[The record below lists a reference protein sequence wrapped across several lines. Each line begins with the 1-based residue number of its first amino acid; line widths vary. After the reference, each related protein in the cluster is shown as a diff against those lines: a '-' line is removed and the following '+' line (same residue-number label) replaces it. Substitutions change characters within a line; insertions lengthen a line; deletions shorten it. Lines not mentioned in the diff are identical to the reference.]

1 MNRLP
6 NERPLS
12 VKWSALFLAFFIL
25 IFVSGNLSAYPA
37 DQGNASG
44 TSGSIGAPS
53 SDQAKA
59 DKALEAKL
67 KKFST
72 FMNTEMK
79 RWEVPGIGVGIVK
92 DGKVIFAEGF
102 GLRNVEKNLPVTP
115 DTIFAIGSASKAF
128 TSMDIGILADEGKI
142 DWDKPVQTYLPTF
155 KLKDEVATARMTV
168 RDLVSHKSG
177 LPRHDGMWY
186 GSPLSRKDIFDRLQ
200 YLDFSA
206 DFRQTFQYNNLMFL
220 TAGYLVG
227 QVTNSTWEEF
237 TQKRIFDALGMT
249 NSNFS
254 VEVSQKSD
262 NYSLPYTRSKEEIKA
277 IPFRNI
283 DSVGPAGSINSTVN
297 DMLKWVLFHLNK
309 GKVGDKQIISE
320 AGQKEMYTP
329 AMFIREPMLTVQP
342 DDQSIMSYGLAW
354 FLETYRG
361 HKLVHHGGS
370 IDGFY
375 FLNCFMPNDNCG
387 AVILTNLSGTPF
399 LQIAMG
405 YVLDMVLGLDP
416 VWEKLSLEKW
426 EKQKKDREEAKAKEK
441 EKEEARV
448 EGTKPSHVPEDYAG
462 EYEHPAY
469 GVIPVELVED
479 VLKGKFNSMKFK
491 LEHWHYD
498 VFKTVEEEE
507 GAEGRDG
514 LMITFHTNLKGD
526 IDKLSLPLEP
536 AVASIVFTRKASEE
550 LKDPKYLSQF
560 VGEYEIMG
568 TTAAVSLQGDALVV
582 AVAGQPNQELV
593 PYKESEF
600 TIKGAEGYNVKF
612 LLENEKATEMVLTVQ
627 GNVIRGKRIN

>member
-1 MNRLP
+1 M
-6 NERPLS
+6 S
-12 VKWSALFLAFFIL
+12 
-25 IFVSGNLSAYPA
+25 YPKKKKR
-37 DQGNASG
+37 
-44 TSGSIGAPS
+44 IS
-53 SDQAKA
+53 SDLFVFLFVLFVLTSVPGRIVAGVIDQDAAGDSIAAEQKTTPAQTKA

-67 KKFST
+67 KKFRI
-72 FMNTEMK
+72 FMNAEMK

-128 TSMDIGILADEGKI
+128 TSMDIGILVDEGKV

-155 KLKDEVATARMTV
+155 KLKDEVATIRMTV
-168 RDLVSHKSG
+168 RDLVCHKSG
-177 LPRHDGMWY
+177 LPRHDAMWY

-227 QVTNSTWEEF
+227 QVTGSTWEEF

-249 NSNFS
+249 SSNCS
-254 VEVSQKSD
+254 VEISKKSD
-262 NYSLPYTRSKEEIKA
+262 NHSLPYLRIKDEIKA
-277 IPFRNI
+277 VPFRNI
-283 DSVGPAGSINSTVN
+283 DNIGPAGSINSNVN

-342 DDQSIMSYGLAW
+342 DGQSIMSYGLAW

-361 HKLVHHGGS
+361 HGLVHHGGA

-375 FLNCFMPNDNCG
+375 FLNGFMPKDNCG
-387 AVILTNLSGTPF
+387 AVILTNLGGTPF

-426 EKQKKDREEAKAKEK
+426 EKQKKEREEAKAKEK

-448 EGTKPSHVPEDYAG
+448 KGTQPSHALKDYAG

-469 GVIPVELVED
+469 GVIPVELSD
-479 VLKGKFNSMKFK
+479 GILKGKFNSMKFK
-491 LEHWHYD
+491 LDHWHYD
-498 VFKTVEEEE
+498 VFKAEEEEE
-507 GAEGRDG
+507 GSGEDG
-514 LMITFHTNLKGD
+514 LMITFYTNLKGD

-536 AVASIVFTRKASEE
+536 SVAPIVFTRKASEE
-550 LKDPKYLSQF
+550 LKNPKYLSQF

-568 TTAAVSLQGDALVV
+568 TTAAVSLQGDSLVV
-582 AVAGQPNQELV
+582 AVAGQPNQVLV
-593 PYKESEF
+593 PYKEVEF
-600 TIKGAEGYNVKF
+600 TIKGAEGYNIKF
-612 LLENEKATEMVLTVQ
+612 VVEDGKATEIILTVQ
-627 GNVIRGKRIN
+627 GNVIRGKRVK

>member
-1 MNRLP
+1 MIHRKKTLKLP
-6 NERPLS
+6 M
-12 VKWSALFLAFFIL
+12 KWSAFFVIL
-25 IFVSGNLSAYPA
+25 VALVLVFSSASFAGLRDADDAAIGKSKVSYQQVEPDKNLE
-37 DQGNASG
+37 
-44 TSGSIGAPS
+44 
-53 SDQAKA
+53 K
-59 DKALEAKL
+59 KLE
-67 KKFST
+67 KFRE

-115 DTIFAIGSASKAF
+115 DTLFAIGSASKAF
-128 TSMDIGILADEGKI
+128 TTMDIGILVDEGKVE
-142 DWDKPVQTYLPTF
+142 WDKPVQTYLPTF
-155 KLKDEVATARMTV
+155 RLKDEVATARMTV

-177 LPRHDGMWY
+177 LPRHDAMWY

-206 DFRQTFQYNNLMFL
+206 DFRQIFQYNNLMFL

-237 TQKRIFDALGMT
+237 TQKRIFDALGMSS
-249 NSNFS
+249 SNCS

-262 NYSLPYTRSKEEIKA
+262 NYSLPYIRRKEEIKA

-283 DSVGPAGSINSTVN
+283 DNIGPAGSINSNVN
-297 DMLKWVLFHLNK
+297 DILKWVLFHLNK
-309 GKVGDKQIISE
+309 GKVGEKQIISE
-320 AGQKEMYTP
+320 SGQKEMYTP

-342 DDQSIMSYGLAW
+342 DDQSIMSYGLGW

-361 HKLVHHGGS
+361 HKLVHHGGA

-375 FLNCFMPNDNCG
+375 FLNGFMPNDNCG
-387 AVILTNLSGTPF
+387 AVILTNLAGTPF
-399 LQIAMG
+399 LQMAMG
-405 YVLDMVLGLDP
+405 YILDMVLDLDP
-416 VWEKLSLEKW
+416 VWEKISLERW

-448 EGTKPSHVPEDYAG
+448 EGTQPSHALKDYAG

-469 GVIPVELVED
+469 GIVPIEYAND
-479 VLKGKFNSMKFK
+479 MLKGKFNSQKFK

-498 VFKTVEEEE
+498 VFKAVSEDE
-507 GAEGRDG
+507 GDGQGGG

-526 IDKLSLPLEP
+526 IDRLSLPLEA
-536 AVASIVFTRKASEE
+536 AVAPIVFTRKASEA

-560 VGEYEIMG
+560 LGDYEIMG
-568 TTAAVSLQGDALVV
+568 TTATVSLQGEALII

-593 PYKESEF
+593 PYKEAEF
-600 TIKGAEGYNVKF
+600 TIKGAEGYNIKF
-612 LLENEKATEMVLTVQ
+612 VLENGKATEMIFTAQ
-627 GNVIRGKRIN
+627 GNVLRAKRVK